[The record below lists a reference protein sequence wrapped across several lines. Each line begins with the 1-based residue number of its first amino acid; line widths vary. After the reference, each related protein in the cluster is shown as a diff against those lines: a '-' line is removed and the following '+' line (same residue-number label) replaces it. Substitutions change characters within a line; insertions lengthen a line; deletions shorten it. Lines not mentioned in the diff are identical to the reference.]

1 MKLRWYDKDP
11 TLSMAISL
19 LQNASKS
26 HQEMTAR
33 HALHYLER
41 ENLVDPAFLRTQDG
55 RIKFIFPLKR
65 RSKMDVQACRMLEI
79 MKRMAPDLQQTMALQ
94 IINYIYLLDGGMEIP
109 MPDEMEAGGASENS
123 LNAG

>member
-1 MKLRWYDKDP
+1 MKQRWYDNDP

-19 LQNASKS
+19 LQNASKN

-41 ENLVDPAFLRTQDG
+41 ENLVDPSFLRTQDG

-65 RSKMDVQACRMLEI
+65 RTRMDVQACRMLEI
-79 MKRMAPDLQQTMALQ
+79 MKRLPPDVQQAMALQ
-94 IINYIYLLDGGMEIP
+94 VINYIYLLDGGMEIP
-109 MPDEMEAGGASENS
+109 LPDMDDTGHNENTLSAG
-123 LNAG
+123 